1 MSTKFRIKESILE
14 NVATL
19 SLESKKV
26 KVTYDKVI
34 AESGR
39 IERIAENFYIN
50 SKETDYNIFIL
61 NWLND
66 NLNKLLY
73 TDELSYD
80 VVVPDEAYENE
91 LDKYI

>member
-1 MSTKFRIKESILE
+1 MNTKFRMKETILE
-14 NVATL
+14 NVAML

-39 IERIAENFYIN
+39 IERIAENFYVS
-50 SKETDYNIFIL
+50 SKETDYNTFIL
-61 NWLND
+61 HWIKD

-80 VVVPDEAYENE
+80 VIVPDEAYENDLE
-91 LDKYI
+91 KYI